1 VPLILSLLTA
11 RRVLDLPQ
19 DLHTTSSLLDLT
31 ARVLL
36 SNPYLLALSP
46 AILLAALVASIP
58 FMTLVFRLLLIGHF
72 AKVKDGVLSWH
83 VQAWAN
89 WIIALVLIVWLW
101 SWGVARGVLRVSA
114 AGVVGAW
121 YFAE

>member
-1 VPLILSLLTA
+1 LTA
-11 RRVLDLPQ
+11 RRLLDLPH

-46 AILLAALVASIP
+46 AILLTALVASIP
-58 FMTLVFRLLLIGHF
+58 FLTLIFRLLLIGHF
-72 AKVKDGVLSWH
+72 DPVKNGLVSWH

-89 WIIALVLIVWLW
+89 WIIALVATVWLW
-101 SWGVARGVLRVSA
+101 SWGVARGVLRVSVA
-114 AGVVGAW
+114 AVVGAW